1 MAILY
6 DHDVFGGEKQRVR
19 GSFNSDRTQE
29 SPCVNLSGANDN
41 LTSLKIIKDKAA
53 HGYWQAIT
61 STESQLYSFHVGVN
75 YSNSAGT
82 NTEIQESISAGLSLG
97 VNFGFVNAEVSV
109 DTEYSALIAQD
120 VESTYG
126 VDYGISNETTCSTPD
141 DDPKGGVGLYQWII

>member
-6 DHDVFGGEKQRVR
+6 DHDGFGAEKQRIR
-19 GSFNSDRTQE
+19 GSFISERTQE
-29 SPCVNLSGANDN
+29 SPCVNLSGANDK
-41 LTSLKIIKDKAA
+41 LSSLKIIKDKAA

-75 YSNSAGT
+75 YENSKGT
-82 NTEIQESISAGLSLG
+82 TTEVQESISAGVSLG
-97 VNFGFVNAEVSV
+97 INFGVTAEVSI

-126 VDYGISNETTCSTPD
+126 VEYGIENETTCSTPD
-141 DDPKGGVGLYQWII
+141 DDPKGGAGLYQWII